1 MAYQE
6 EYWQNFYEKAWATRA
21 KFMDECLKN
30 GLNSY
35 QAVKML
41 EKKERLSELSLDN
54 VTNEMVWEKRKLFST
69 NVLRFVEI
77 PIARLSTRQGA
88 ELIVP
93 FHSSF
98 NFYDMLIDIIDET
111 GPYDSIVE
119 LGCGYG
125 RNLI

>member
-1 MAYQE
+1 MG
-6 EYWQNFYEKAWATRA
+6 W
-21 KFMDECLKN
+21 
-30 GLNSY
+30 
-35 QAVKML
+35 
-41 EKKERLSELSLDN
+41 KKLQLPD
-54 VTNEMVWEKRKLFST
+54 T
-69 NVLRFVEI
+69 NVLRFVDI
-77 PIARLSTRQGA
+77 PVARLTTRQGA

-125 RNLI
+125 RNLIEIFIGADRRMCGILAENLRKAV

>member
-93 FHSSF
+93 FHS
-98 NFYDMLIDIIDET
+98 
-111 GPYDSIVE
+111 
-119 LGCGYG
+119 
-125 RNLI
+125 